1 MSAASRTMR
10 AFQIDRAGHYRLT
23 AVPEPPVAAGEVLIR
38 LRTVGFCGSDLNS
51 YRGLNPLVAYPRVPG
66 HEIAGTVERIGDA
79 VPATAPGLGTDVTV
93 LPYTACGRCP
103 ACRRGRSN
111 ACQQNETLGVQ
122 RDGALTELI
131 AVPWEKV
138 VAANGLSRR
147 ALALVEPLSVGVHAV
162 DRGRVVATD
171 TVVVIGCGAVGLG
184 AIAGA
189 HARGARVI
197 AVDVDE
203 DKLALARMAGA
214 GHGVRCEAPALSASV
229 LELTNGEG
237 ADVVVEAVGIPGTFV
252 AAVEAVAFTG
262 RVVYIG
268 YAKAP
273 VTYDTTAFVKKE
285 LDILGARNA
294 TLADFHAVM
303 AMLQRG
309 EFPVD
314 AAVTRTVALEDAGVA
329 LADWD
334 RDARRVTRIHVD
346 IS

>member
-1 MSAASRTMR
+1 MSIARRTMR
-10 AFQIDRAGHYRLT
+10 AFQIDRAGHCRLT
-23 AVPEPPVAAGEVLIR
+23 TLPEPPVAAGEVLVR

-66 HEIAGTVERIGDA
+66 HEIAGTVERLGDA
-79 VPATAPGLGTDVTV
+79 VPASAPSVGTDVTV
-93 LPYTACGRCP
+93 LPYTACGRCA

-131 AVPWEKV
+131 AVSWEKV
-138 VAANGLSRR
+138 VASNGLSRR

-197 AVDVDE
+197 AVDVDA
-203 DKLALARMAGA
+203 DKLALARRAGA
-214 GHGVRCEAPALSASV
+214 GHGVQCEPAALAASV
-229 LELTNGEG
+229 RALTNGEG

-252 AAVEAVAFTG
+252 AAVEAAAFTG

-303 AMLQRG
+303 VMLQRG

-314 AAVTRTVALEDAGVA
+314 AAVTMTVSLEQAGIALD
-329 LADWD
+329 DWH
-334 RDARRVTRIHVD
+334 RDARRVTRIHVG

>member
-1 MSAASRTMR
+1 MMR
-10 AFQIDRAGHYRLT
+10 AFQIDRAGHSCLT
-23 AVPEPPVAAGEVLIR
+23 ALPQPQVAACEVLIR

-51 YRGLNPLVAYPRVPG
+51 YRGLNPLVRYPRVPG

-79 VPATAPGLGTDVTV
+79 VPASAPGLGTDVTV
-93 LPYTACGRCP
+93 LPYTACGRCA

-111 ACQQNETLGVQ
+111 ACQHNETLGVQ
-122 RDGALTELI
+122 RDGALTELL

-138 VAANGLSRR
+138 VAADGLSRR

-162 DRGRVVATD
+162 NRGRVVATD

-189 HARGARVI
+189 HARDARVI
-197 AVDVDE
+197 AVDIDD
-203 DKLALARMAGA
+203 DKLALARKAGA
-214 GHGVRCEAPALSASV
+214 AHGVHCEPAALSACIM
-229 LELTNGEG
+229 ELTNGEG

-294 TLADFHAVM
+294 TLPDFHAVM
-303 AMLQRG
+303 AMLRRG
-309 EFPVD
+309 EFPID
-314 AAVTRTVALEDAGVA
+314 AAVTRTVSLEEAGIALD
-329 LADWD
+329 DWD
-334 RDARRVTRIHVD
+334 RDAHRVTRIHVD